1 MAKAKKSRTS
11 SNYRTANAAFDGSRR
26 IFDDVL
32 ALAGTLARG
41 RKDLGADKLH
51 SLAALTRDY
60 AASMTDLP
68 NLRVQVASAADSLEG
83 VADYVMHTE
92 IEQMVGD
99 AGTFARRHPLATLA
113 VTVAAGMAASRLMYR
128 QPAGHRQVQEGQQSR
143 AAPRQRELASGALR
157 HGEVPMDM
165 PMPKATAEPLHY
177 RASKPAFPE
186 LIKEL
191 AGDGK
196 RWIDAEFALAKAEAG
211 LRLRGYASG
220 LAWPSPVFRSCS
232 PQ

>member
-1 MAKAKKSRTS
+1 MAKARRTHTS
-11 SNYRTANAAFDGSRR
+11 GNYRSANAALGSSRR

-32 ALAGTLARG
+32 ALAGTLAQG

-92 IEQMVGD
+92 IEQMIGD

-113 VTVAAGMAASRLMYR
+113 VTVAAGMAASQLMYR
-128 QPAGHRQVQEGQQSR
+128 RPA
-143 AAPRQRELASGALR
+143 
-157 HGEVPMDM
+157 
-165 PMPKATAEPLHY
+165 
-177 RASKPAFPE
+177 RAS
-186 LIKEL
+186 
-191 AGDGK
+191 AGSRRKASPRRGAASRTGK
-196 RWIDAEFALAKAEAG
+196 HGVQTR
-211 LRLRGYASG
+211 
-220 LAWPSPVFRSCS
+220 RSTNG
-232 PQ
+232 QARA

>member
-1 MAKAKKSRTS
+1 MAKAKKSRTNR
-11 SNYRTANAAFDGSRR
+11 NYRNAGAALDGSRR

-51 SLAALTRDY
+51 SLAALTREY

-99 AGTFARRHPLATLA
+99 AGTFARRHPLVTLV

-128 QPAGHRQVQEGQQSR
+128 QPVKMKAASSR
-143 AAPRQRELASGALR
+143 RSGPRRSSTSGAR
-157 HGEVPMDM
+157 
-165 PMPKATAEPLHY
+165 KRTA
-177 RASKPAFPE
+177 
-186 LIKEL
+186 
-191 AGDGK
+191 
-196 RWIDAEFALAKAEAG
+196 
-211 LRLRGYASG
+211 
-220 LAWPSPVFRSCS
+220 PVRRNANGHAHA
-232 PQ
+232 

>member
-1 MAKAKKSRTS
+1 MAKAKKTRTNG
-11 SNYRTANAAFDGSRR
+11 NYRKASATLNGSRR

-32 ALAGTLARG
+32 ALAGTLVRSQ
-41 RKDLGADKLH
+41 KDMGAEKLN
-51 SLAALTRDY
+51 SLASLTREY

-128 QPAGHRQVQEGQQSR
+128 HPVTATGRSGRKAS
-143 AAPRQRELASGALR
+143 PRRASG
-157 HGEVPMDM
+157 V
-165 PMPKATAEPLHY
+165 
-177 RASKPAFPE
+177 
-186 LIKEL
+186 
-191 AGDGK
+191 GK
-196 RWIDAEFALAKAEAG
+196 RSAQARRNTNGHAHA
-211 LRLRGYASG
+211 
-220 LAWPSPVFRSCS
+220 
-232 PQ
+232 

>member
-1 MAKAKKSRTS
+1 MAKAKRTRTS
-11 SNYRTANAAFDGSRR
+11 GNYRSANAALGSSRR

-32 ALAGTLARG
+32 ALAGTLAQG

-51 SLAALTRDY
+51 SLASLTRDY

-92 IEQMVGD
+92 IEQMIGD

-128 QPAGHRQVQEGQQSR
+128 QPVRASAGSRRKASPRRGAASR
-143 AAPRQRELASGALR
+143 A
-157 HGEVPMDM
+157 
-165 PMPKATAEPLHY
+165 
-177 RASKPAFPE
+177 
-186 LIKEL
+186 
-191 AGDGK
+191 GK
-196 RWIDAEFALAKAEAG
+196 RG
-211 LRLRGYASG
+211 LQRR
-220 LAWPSPVFRSCS
+220 RSTNG
-232 PQ
+232 QAHA

>member
-1 MAKAKKSRTS
+1 MAKAKKSR
-11 SNYRTANAAFDGSRR
+11 SNGSFRNASTALDGSRR

-51 SLAALTRDY
+51 SLASLTREY

-128 QPAGHRQVQEGQQSR
+128 QPVKMAATSSSR
-143 AAPRQRELASGALR
+143 KSSPRRTSAAR
-157 HGEVPMDM
+157 V
-165 PMPKATAEPLHY
+165 
-177 RASKPAFPE
+177 
-186 LIKEL
+186 
-191 AGDGK
+191 GK
-196 RWIDAEFALAKAEAG
+196 RTANGHAHA
-211 LRLRGYASG
+211 
-220 LAWPSPVFRSCS
+220 
-232 PQ
+232 

>member
-1 MAKAKKSRTS
+1 MAKAKKSRKS

-128 QPAGHRQVQEGQQSR
+128 QPARASAGSRR
-143 AAPRQRELASGALR
+143 AARPR
-157 HGEVPMDM
+157 
-165 PMPKATAEPLHY
+165 
-177 RASKPAFPE
+177 RASATR
-186 LIKEL
+186 
-191 AGDGK
+191 AGK
-196 RWIDAEFALAKAEAG
+196 RGAQA
-211 LRLRGYASG
+211 R
-220 LAWPSPVFRSCS
+220 RSTNGHAHA
-232 PQ
+232 

>member
-1 MAKAKKSRTS
+1 MAKAKKTRNGHYQNTS
-11 SNYRTANAAFDGSRR
+11 GAPNGSRR

-51 SLAALTRDY
+51 SLASLTREY

-83 VADYVMHTE
+83 AADYVMHTD

-113 VTVAAGMAASRLMYR
+113 VTVAAGMAASRLMQR
-128 QPAGHRQVQEGQQSR
+128 QPVKMTAGSR
-143 AAPRQRELASGALR
+143 RKAGRQRNSAPSAR
-157 HGEVPMDM
+157 
-165 PMPKATAEPLHY
+165 
-177 RASKPAFPE
+177 
-186 LIKEL
+186 
-191 AGDGK
+191 K
-196 RWIDAEFALAKAEAG
+196 RVAQTRRSSVNAKGQAHA
-211 LRLRGYASG
+211 
-220 LAWPSPVFRSCS
+220 
-232 PQ
+232 